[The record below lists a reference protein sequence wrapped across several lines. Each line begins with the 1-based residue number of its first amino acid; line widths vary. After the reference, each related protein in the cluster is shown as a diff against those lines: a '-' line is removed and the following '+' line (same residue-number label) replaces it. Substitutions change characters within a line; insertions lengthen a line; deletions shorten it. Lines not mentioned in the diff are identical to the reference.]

1 MTRPAPL
8 PTAARAIVKGDL
20 RALAQTITAVENG
33 DPSADPILRAIYPRT
48 GKVPVIGITRPLGVG
63 KSSLVSALVGH
74 LRGMGRAVGVVAVD
88 PSSPF
93 SGGSVLGDRI
103 RLERAP
109 GDTHVFFRSMASRGS
124 VGGVAAATRET
135 ARLLD
140 AAGFDVILIETVGS
154 GQVDLAIR
162 EVASTRVVVLVPHLG
177 DDVQTLKAGLFEIA
191 DVFCVNKSDLPGAG
205 TAERDLAE
213 LVSLGAGRDG
223 WRPPIVATS
232 TVTPSGI
239 DRLWAAIESHQQF
252 LDSSGSRLAGERL
265 RLKQEIV
272 GRVRDE
278 VAVELAERLDKDP
291 SLRDLLDRVVAR
303 TLDPRSAADRL
314 LAASR
319 RGR

>member
-8 PTAARAIVKGDL
+8 PPAARAIVKGDL
-20 RALAQTITAVENG
+20 RALARTITAVENG
-33 DPSADPILRAIYPRT
+33 DPSADTILRAIYPRT
-48 GKVPVIGITRPLGVG
+48 GKVPVIGLTGPLGVG

-74 LRGMGRAVGVVAVD
+74 LRGLGKAVGVVAVD

-109 GDTHVFFRSMASRGS
+109 GDTGVFFRSMASRGS

-191 DVFCVNKSDLPGAG
+191 DVFCVNKADLPGAG

-239 DRLWAAIESHQQF
+239 DRLWGAIESHQQF
-252 LDSSGSRLAGERL
+252 LDSSGSRRAGERL

-278 VAVELAERLDKDP
+278 VAAELAERLDQDP

>member
-8 PTAARAIVKGDL
+8 PPAARAIVEGDL
-20 RALAQTITAVENG
+20 RALARTISAVENG

-48 GKVPVIGITRPLGVG
+48 GKVPVIGLTGPLGVG

-74 LRGMGRAVGVVAVD
+74 LRGLGRAVGVVAVD

-109 GDTHVFFRSMASRGS
+109 GDTRVFFRSMASRGS

-177 DDVQTLKAGLFEIA
+177 DEVQTLKAGLFEIA

-205 TAERDLAE
+205 NAERDLAE
-213 LVSLGAGRDG
+213 LVSLGGGRDG

-239 DRLWAAIESHQQF
+239 ERLWAAIESHQQF
-252 LDSSGSRLAGERL
+252 LDSSGGRLSGERL

-278 VAVELAERLDKDP
+278 VAAELAERLDKDP
-291 SLRDLLDRVVAR
+291 ALRDLLDRVVAR

>member
-48 GKVPVIGITRPLGVG
+48 GKVPVIGITGPLGVG

-278 VAVELAERLDKDP
+278 VAAELAERLDKDP